1 MTKRTRATG
10 PSGNLVLGNATEFL
24 KSPLEFLKKT
34 ASYGD
39 IASFRLG
46 PYQAYLVR
54 SAEAINEVLVKQ
66 GDKFVRDPIMRI
78 ASSRFIGNG
87 VINSEGNFHRTQR
100 KLMQP
105 AFHHKRVES
114 YGTLMVEHTQRMLRQ
129 WQEMPEIAVNRE
141 IAGRTLRI
149 VCDALFKSCCIGLL
163 PT

>member
-54 SAEAINEVLVKQ
+54 SAVAIIDVLVKQ
-66 GDKFVRDPIMRI
+66 GDKFVRDPIMLI
-78 ASSRFIGNG
+78 VSSRIIGNVCFNFG
-87 VINSEGNFHRTQR
+87 VNFYRTQS
-100 KLMQP
+100 KLIQP
-105 AFHHKRVES
+105 SF
-114 YGTLMVEHTQRMLRQ
+114 LR
-129 WQEMPEIAVNRE
+129 
-141 IAGRTLRI
+141 
-149 VCDALFKSCCIGLL
+149 
-163 PT
+163 